1 MKQLKDILFGV
12 QIEAIQGST
21 TQTINAI
28 QFDSRQVGEGDLF
41 VAVKGEQADGHD
53 FIEKAIAKGAAAI
66 VCQEKPEGSDDAVV
80 WISTQNSREALAIL
94 ASNYY
99 ECPSAQLKLVG
110 VTGTNGKTTVT
121 SLLHRLF
128 EKS

>member
-21 TQTINAI
+21 AQTINTI

-41 VAVKGEQADGHD
+41 VAVKGEQANGHN

-99 ECPSAQLKLVG
+99 DRPSACLLY
-110 VTGTNGKTTVT
+110 T
-121 SLLHRLF
+121 SPSPRDLSTSRMP
-128 EKS
+128 SSA